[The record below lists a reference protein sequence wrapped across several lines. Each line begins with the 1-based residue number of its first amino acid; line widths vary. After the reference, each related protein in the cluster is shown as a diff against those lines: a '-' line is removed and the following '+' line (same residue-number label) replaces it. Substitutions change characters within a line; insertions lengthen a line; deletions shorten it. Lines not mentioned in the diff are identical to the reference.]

1 VRFLVDECLSPTL
14 AANLQEAGHDAV
26 HIVDLGVRGSP
37 DTVVMQL
44 ARLQRRVLLSADTD
58 FGELLARSNDAGP
71 SVVLFRG
78 YEVEPAAMAATL
90 LANLDQIEELLT
102 VGAIVVIL
110 DDRIRV
116 RRLPLGV
123 DRDQQ

>member
-14 AANLQEAGHDAV
+14 AANLRHAGHDAV
-26 HIVDLGVRGSP
+26 HIVDLGKCGVP
-37 DTVVMQL
+37 DTVVMQV

-58 FGELLARSNDAGP
+58 FGELLARSNDDGP

-78 YEVEPAAMAATL
+78 HEVEPATMAVTL
-90 LANLDQIEELLT
+90 LANLDQIDELLT

-116 RRLPLGV
+116 RRLPLGA
-123 DRDQQ
+123 DPD

>member
-1 VRFLVDECLSPTL
+1 MRFLVGECLSPTL
-14 AANLQEAGHDAV
+14 AANLRHAGHDAV
-26 HIVDLGVRGSP
+26 HIVDLGKCGAP
-37 DTVVMQL
+37 DTVVMQV

-58 FGELLARSNDAGP
+58 FGELLARSNDDGP

-78 YEVEPAAMAATL
+78 HEVEPATMAMIL
-90 LANLDQIEELLT
+90 LANLDQIDELLT

-116 RRLPLGV
+116 RRLPLGA
-123 DRDQQ
+123 DPD

>member
-1 VRFLVDECLSPTL
+1 MRFLVDECLSPTL
-14 AANLQEAGHDAV
+14 AANLRHAGHDAV
-26 HIVDLGVRGSP
+26 HIVDLGKCGAP
-37 DTVVMQL
+37 DTVVMQV

-58 FGELLARSNDAGP
+58 FGELLARSNDDGS

-78 YEVEPAAMAATL
+78 HEVEPATMAVIL
-90 LANLDQIEELLT
+90 LANLDQIDELLT

-116 RRLPLGV
+116 RRLPLGA
-123 DRDQQ
+123 DPD

>member
-1 VRFLVDECLSPTL
+1 VRFLVDECLSPAL
-14 AANLQEAGHDAV
+14 AANLHEAGHDAV
-26 HIVDLGVRGSP
+26 HIVDLGERGAP
-37 DTVVMQL
+37 DTVVMQV

-58 FGELLARSNDAGP
+58 FGELLARSNDDGP

-78 YEVEPAAMAATL
+78 QEVDPAAMALTL
-90 LANLDQIEELLT
+90 LANLDQIDELLT

-116 RRLPLGV
+116 RPLPLGV
-123 DRDQQ
+123 DPDQH

>member
-1 VRFLVDECLSPTL
+1 MRFLVDECLSPTL
-14 AANLQEAGHDAV
+14 AANLRHAGHDAV
-26 HIVDLGVRGSP
+26 HIVDLGKCGAP
-37 DTVVMQL
+37 DTVVMQV

-58 FGELLARSNDAGP
+58 FGELLARSNDDGP

-78 YEVEPAAMAATL
+78 HEVEPATMAVIL
-90 LANLDQIEELLT
+90 LANLDQIDELLT

-116 RRLPLGV
+116 RRLPLGA
-123 DRDQQ
+123 DPD

>member
-14 AANLQEAGHDAV
+14 ATNLQGAGHDAV
-26 HIVDLGVRGSP
+26 HIADLGMCGVQ
-37 DTVVMQL
+37 DTKVMQV
-44 ARLQRRVLLSADTD
+44 ARIQRRVLLSADTD
-58 FGELLARSNDAGP
+58 FGELLARSNDDGP

-78 YEVEPAAMAATL
+78 HEVEPVTMTVML
-90 LANLDQIEELLT
+90 LANLDQIDELLT

-116 RRLPLGV
+116 RRLPLGT
-123 DRDQQ
+123 DPN

>member
-1 VRFLVDECLSPTL
+1 MKFLVDECLSPTL
-14 AANLQEAGHDAV
+14 ATNLRQAGHDAV
-26 HIVDLGVRGSP
+26 HIADLGMCGAQ
-37 DTVVMQL
+37 DTVVMQV
-44 ARLQRRVLLSADTD
+44 ARIQRRVLLSADTD
-58 FGELLARSNDAGP
+58 FGELLARSNDDRP

-78 YEVEPAAMAATL
+78 HEVEPATMAVIL

-116 RRLPLGV
+116 RRLPLGA
-123 DRDQQ
+123 DPD

>member
-1 VRFLVDECLSPTL
+1 MRFLVDECLSPTL
-14 AANLQEAGHDAV
+14 AANLRHAGHDAV
-26 HIVDLGVRGSP
+26 HIVDLGKCGTP
-37 DTVVMQL
+37 DTVVMQV

-58 FGELLARSNDAGP
+58 FGELLARSNDDGP

-78 YEVEPAAMAATL
+78 HEVEPATMAVIL
-90 LANLDQIEELLT
+90 SANLDQIDELLT

-116 RRLPLGV
+116 RRLPLGA
-123 DRDQQ
+123 DPD